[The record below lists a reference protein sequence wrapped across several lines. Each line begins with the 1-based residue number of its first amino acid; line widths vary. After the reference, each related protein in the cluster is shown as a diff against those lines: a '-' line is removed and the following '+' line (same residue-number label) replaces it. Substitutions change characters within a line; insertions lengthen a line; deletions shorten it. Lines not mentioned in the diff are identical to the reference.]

1 MRTKKWLAII
11 LVLLTVAYCSIAAAV
26 YDHSA
31 SITIYCFAD
40 SPAQSWAKR
49 HGATVSLLGDSEKA
63 CLDTL
68 ETFTYTLDNNVCT
81 ITGYTGAST
90 RLVIPDKI
98 DGHSVKAVAA
108 CAFDSCDNL
117 QEIVLP
123 KTLIDFA
130 PLHTMQYALL
140 VYVGSP
146 AEQALQQAV
155 SAKAQAEA
163 LKEAAEEAS
172 AALEDAQQTAAQLET
187 ESSQAET
194 ELRAA
199 QETAA
204 AEQEKTSGEQPQI
217 DTLQQVA
224 EEKRE
229 QADAA
234 AMEVENA
241 QKEKGRLEQEL
252 RETPQEAFTVCSY
265 SYLSDSEPV
274 NFDNTY
280 IPFTYSVLNDGVTLV
295 SYTGSSAD
303 IVVPETI
310 NGLPVTTIVFPVSE
324 QTRSILLPPSVTQ
337 ITSNLTQPRYDV
349 TFWLNLTLV
358 VLGLA
363 LALVMMQVAEKRGTS
378 PDARFLGI
386 PLIYSGIKYF
396 ALLLLWAAACLVF
409 RLALVLQCAVGLGL
423 VMLGA
428 VECILSLHATKR
440 ATQIGTQ
447 IQEKT
452 AFIQDC
458 RQKVAA
464 MQASADTQLM
474 AEFCARVLEA
484 LAYCDP
490 VSSTELDNIEADMS
504 AALHRLSRAV
514 DTSDE
519 SEAEKQVEV
528 FLHLLNKRSA
538 LQKHIK

>member
-1 MRTKKWLAII
+1 MRTKKWLVII
-11 LVLLTVAYCSIAAAV
+11 LVLLTVAYCGIAAAT

-31 SITIYCFAD
+31 SITVYCFAD
-40 SPAQSWAKR
+40 TPALSWAKR
-49 HGATVSLLGDSEKA
+49 HGAAVSLLGDSEKA
-63 CLDTL
+63 RLNAL
-68 ETFTYTLDNNVCT
+68 ETFTYTLEGSECT
-81 ITGYTGAST
+81 ITGYEGAST
-90 RLVIPDKI
+90 RLVIPEKV
-98 DGHSVKAVAA
+98 DGHCVTAVAER
-108 CAFDSCDNL
+108 AFDGCDSL
-117 QEIVLP
+117 QEIVLS
-123 KTLIDFA
+123 KTLRDFS
-130 PLHTMQYALL
+130 PLHTTQYALL
-140 VYVGSP
+140 VYAGSP
-146 AEQALQQAV
+146 TEQALEQAV
-155 SAKAQAEA
+155 SAKEQAEA
-163 LKEAAEEAS
+163 LKEAAEKTS
-172 AALEDAQQTAAQLET
+172 TALEEARQKAAQLET
-187 ESSQAET
+187 EASQAES

-199 QETAA
+199 QENAA
-204 AEQEKTSGEQPQI
+204 AEQEETSGEQMQI
-217 DTLQQVA
+217 DALQKTA
-224 EEKRE
+224 KEKQE

-234 AMEVENA
+234 AKEVENA
-241 QKEKGRLEQEL
+241 QKEKDRLEQEL

-265 SYLSDSEPV
+265 SYLSDSDPV
-274 NFDNTY
+274 NFDNTD
-280 IPFTYSVLNDGVTLV
+280 ISFTYSVLNDGVTLV

-440 ATQIGTQ
+440 ATQIGAQ

-458 RQKVAA
+458 RQKVVA

-528 FLHLLNKRSA
+528 FLHLLSKRSA